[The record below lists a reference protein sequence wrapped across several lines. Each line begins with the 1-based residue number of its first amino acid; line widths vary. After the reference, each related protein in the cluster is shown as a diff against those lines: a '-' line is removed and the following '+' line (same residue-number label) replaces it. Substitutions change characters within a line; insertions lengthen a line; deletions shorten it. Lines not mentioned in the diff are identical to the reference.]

1 MKREKLG
8 EDEQADWGPLR
19 TYLRGKRSRKQKR
32 RIMQAVWGNVPTY
45 DFLHRAGFAVTRF
58 CLCGQVDTI
67 DHRRSCFLYEDEY
80 ADLDD
85 AK

>member
-1 MKREKLG
+1 MG
-8 EDEQADWGPLR
+8 TAADLFAGQEVEE
-19 TYLRGKRSRKQKR
+19 TKR
-32 RIMQAVWGNVPTY
+32 RITHAVWGNVPTY
-45 DFLHRAGFAVTRF
+45 DFLHRAGFAVTPF